1 MLDAVAELQREGPVD
16 AFVIQAPTIS
26 SNELLDQMKTS
37 HTFVRIVPYDGG
49 PSLAGADVALS
60 SSGTATL
67 EAAIVDTP
75 VVVMYRL
82 SPMTYRIARR
92 LVKVPHFS
100 LVNIVAGREVVPE
113 LIQHDVNGVRIAR
126 EVRAMLEP
134 AANAH
139 LREGLALVRA
149 RLGERG
155 ASRRAA
161 EEIFR
166 MLTGTMK
173 DAR

>member
-26 SNELLDQMKTS
+26 SGELFEQMKEAQ
-37 HTFVRIVPYDGG
+37 TFVRIVPYDGG

-75 VVVMYRL
+75 G
-82 SPMTYRIARR
+82 